1 MLGLAFSGSTSSR
14 SPVTFSHGANIR
26 LSSLA
31 GVSTVEAGGGGGG
44 GNATEMDGMGG
55 GED

>member
-31 GVSTVEAGGGGGG
+31 GVTTVEAGGGGGG